1 MRIHVFNT
9 TEAIVRTCNMW
20 ACSTRSIE
28 YLCAWLRRIKKCTNS
43 CVCVCFALFD
53 SIHIGA
59 YLANYSFN
67 FLITS
72 HLYVALC
79 GCVVINEGEYANYA
93 SNERLWTRPHFLNQS
108 LYLRD
113 IEICRVIFLHKKCW
127 INVISASVSD
137 SKFCDKS
144 YLILH

>member
-1 MRIHVFNT
+1 MVYRGNICTYLCSILAGVWANVCNCGVHFMRIHVFNT

-43 CVCVCFALFD
+43 CVCVRFAIFD

-79 GCVVINEGEYANYA
+79 GCVVINEGEYANYT
-93 SNERLWTRPHFLNQS
+93 SNKRLWTRPHFLNQS

-113 IEICRVIFLHKKCW
+113 TK
-127 INVISASVSD
+127 NVG
-137 SKFCDKS
+137 
-144 YLILH
+144 